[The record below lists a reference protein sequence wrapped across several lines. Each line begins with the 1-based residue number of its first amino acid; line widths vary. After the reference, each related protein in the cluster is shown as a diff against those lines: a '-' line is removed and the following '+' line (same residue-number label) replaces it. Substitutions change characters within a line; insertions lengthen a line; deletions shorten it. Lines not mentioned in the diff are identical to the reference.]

1 MLEQLLSLDKKI
13 FVFLNGLGSA
23 QYDALWLFIT
33 KQLHWTPFF
42 ILVLYFVQKQI
53 GWKKLGIV
61 VLFIAALIAFTDQI
75 TNVFKFTFE
84 RLRPCKDLEISSII
98 RIVKCSNTYSF
109 FSGHASNSMATMTFI
124 FLLMKQNGKNL
135 YWLYIFPLVFAY
147 SRIYLGLHFPSDIL
161 TGYFFGILSGT
172 LFFKIYQILSKK
184 YNW

>member
-1 MLEQLLSLDKKI
+1 MERVIDLDKKL
-13 FVFLNGLGSA
+13 FVFLNGLGTENF
-23 QYDALWLFIT
+23 DNFWLIVT

-42 ILVLYFVQKQI
+42 LLILYLIKKQLD
-53 GWKKLGIV
+53 WKKLGIV
-61 VLFIAALIAFTDQI
+61 LLFVAVLITFTDQV

-124 FLLMKQNGKNL
+124 FLLIKQYGKRM
-135 YWLYIFPLVFAY
+135 YWLFIFPLVFAY

-161 TGYFFGILSGT
+161 IGYFFGFLAGT
-172 LFFKIYQILSKK
+172 LFFKIYQVLSKK

>member
-1 MLEQLLSLDKKI
+1 MEQLLSLDKKL
-13 FVFLNGLGSA
+13 FVFLNGLGSV
-23 QYDALWLFIT
+23 QYDAFWLFIT

-61 VLFIAALIAFTDQI
+61 ILFIAALIAFTDQI
-75 TNVFKFTFE
+75 TNVFKFSYE

-98 RIVKCSNTYSF
+98 RIVKCSDTYSF

-124 FLLMKQNGKNL
+124 FMLMKQNGKRM